1 MRKKSFQKI
10 SRIVIAGS
18 ALLLFL
24 LGFFASLLIFQN
36 PLKDALPK
44 FVLTLTFGIFFAVYE
59 KRHIFPSPCRHTRVT
74 ALVIAIIGMAAL
86 CLEHGKGL
94 LVPLLYLL
102 AGSVCMN
109 AHTDKSK
116 PWITMLALTVAAWF
130 AAAYVNSFFVF
141 VLLLVF
147 SFWIFCRMR
156 KKQSSIVNYLSVLL
170 LIEFPIFSVTFN
182 DKLYSAYSAFDD
194 VLSSFMTANLWGE
207 NAAATTR
214 KIWAGTAEITQISPE
229 LLRNRIPMMIANAW
243 GRFAGIACIVLMVIF
258 CLALLC
264 RWLTAERG
272 LQRDLAGFSFV
283 VFTLAYAVYILLSCG
298 AFQYFC
304 LEDAVPPFLGTD
316 PFINIA
322 ALSIVVLL
330 SVADPLSEEERVD
343 RFDSLFPNAE
353 AQEIVQVKTV
363 SLYPESGDP
372 FDLVYLLSDTFS
384 SNENTMTLLSDP
396 HGLWINTFADYETV
410 TLIHYEGSPDGAL
423 ELHKVFA
430 CHTAMAVKVI
440 AHPDVSMVDLFDICQ
455 QLLPDEEHPI
465 DCFAEYDGRLEEDT
479 VRLYI
484 AVLSDSYLDLLP
496 ESNAEDAKS

>member
-1 MRKKSFQKI
+1 MKKETLQKL
-10 SRIVIAGS
+10 SGFVLAGS

-24 LGFFASLLIFQN
+24 LGFFASLLIFRESVKN
-36 PLKDALPK
+36 ALTRLVPTLAFAIF
-44 FVLTLTFGIFFAVYE
+44 FVLYE
-59 KRHIFPSPCRHTRVT
+59 KHHIFPSPCRHTRVT
-74 ALVIAIIGMAAL
+74 VLVIGLFGMAAL
-86 CLEHGKGL
+86 CLDFGKGL
-94 LVPLLYLL
+94 LLPLLYLF
-102 AGSVCMN
+102 AGSVCLN
-109 AHTDKSK
+109 AHTNKSR
-116 PWITMLALTVAAWF
+116 PWITMLALSAAAWF
-130 AAAYVNSFFVF
+130 AAAFVNSFAVF
-141 VLLLVF
+141 VMLLVL
-147 SFWIFCRMR
+147 SFWIFFRVW
-156 KKQSSIVNYLSVLL
+156 KKQSAPVNYMSVVL
-170 LIEFPIFSVTFN
+170 LIELPIFSITFN
-182 DKLYSAYSAFDD
+182 NKIYSAFSAFDD
-194 VLSSFMTANLWGE
+194 VLTSFMTTNLWGE
-207 NAAATTR
+207 DAAATTR
-214 KIWAGTAEITQISPE
+214 KVWAGTAEITQISPE

-243 GRFAGIACIVLMVIF
+243 GQFAGIACIVLMVVF

-304 LEDAVPPFLGTD
+304 LEDAVPPLLGTD

-330 SVADPLSEEERVD
+330 TVADPLSGEERID

-353 AQEIVQVKTV
+353 AQEIFQIKTV
-363 SLYPESGDP
+363 PLYPENGDP
-372 FDLVYLLSDTFS
+372 FDLVYLLSNTFS

-410 TLIHYEGSPDGAL
+410 TLIRYEGSPDGAL

-455 QLLPDEEHPI
+455 QLLPDEERPI